1 MFLHWI
7 FVCLHIEG
15 IFGHGKLWEP
25 PSRSSMW
32 RRGFH
37 TPMNAN
43 DNELNCGGYENQ
55 WIHNRGRCGVCGDPV
70 QDIPRPNEAGGRY
83 ASGVI
88 TRNYK
93 TGDVIDLTAD
103 LSANHLG
110 YFEYRVCPVE
120 DPNVPVT
127 QDCLDKH
134 PVYITETRDGRYH
147 VKASENG
154 VIFMKGRLPANMSCD
169 HCVLQWRY
177 NTGNRWNCDIND
189 NCGHGMGPQEEFYGC
204 ADISIRE
211 SPDSTSGSRESP
223 LKPFEPLEIQFQ
235 QTLQNF
241 RSISMDEV
249 PYSEDQKTY
258 STDNYQ
264 TSIVTSAYPE
274 VITRSSVTEN
284 SVSASRNLS
293 ESTEILPSLLAAKET
308 KYQTP
313 SSFIKPVTLKSVINS
328 LLESDP
334 AIARSR
340 TPPTVI
346 QPVTVKSAMKSL
358 LNAEQT
364 LKLKSQPTLKI
375 DALDIKTTQH
385 NGQKVA
391 VLEKL
396 SDMLW
401 SMMKSLLVESNKRN
415 GQNMAS
421 VKWDPLRSLGKSPV
435 PNTDMK
441 NRYKFELKSPWP
453 PTRPMIVQADYGID
467 DIIEGNPIVL
477 SEISPKE
484 YLKGPMSKFRS
495 AFNGRMSEFDKY
507 RHHTHNLDS
516 RLFELKQK
524 RDKMTTTEEMAT
536 LKTLV
541 CSGASS
547 FLYVKG
553 INTWCTRNCKAGNC
567 PQHMCRCVN
576 KRVKVT
582 TSSMLDI
589 ETTTSKPI
597 DPTKPPIL
605 PILSEFNRDELKVE
619 KVSKPPTNVNFLS
632 KEAYIDLYKKNPKIF
647 GQKIK
652 YNTPQNKN
660 LGQKIKDNVSQNKN
674 FEQKIKYDGPQNKV
688 LPRDTMIKSPS
699 LKKSSVQKPSA
710 KGSPKKSIIC
720 HGADQY
726 GQQSA
731 IKGWCTENCR
741 KGFCPKRVC
750 VCKYG

>member
-25 PSRSSMW
+25 PGRSSMW

-204 ADISIRE
+204 ADISIME

-484 YLKGPMSKFRS
+484 YLKGPISKFRS

-699 LKKSSVQKPSA
+699 LKKSSIQKPSA

>member
-313 SSFIKPVTLKSVINS
+313 SSFIKPVTLK
-328 LLESDP
+328 LESDP

-435 PNTDMK
+435 PNTDVK

>member
-204 ADISIRE
+204 ADISIME

-495 AFNGRMSEFDKY
+495 AFNGRLSEFDKY

-632 KEAYIDLYKKNPKIF
+632 KQAYIDLYKKNPKIF

-688 LPRDTMIKSPS
+688 LPRDTVIKSPS

>member
-1 MFLHWI
+1 
-7 FVCLHIEG
+7 
-15 IFGHGKLWEP
+15 
-25 PSRSSMW
+25 
-32 RRGFH
+32 
-37 TPMNAN
+37 
-43 DNELNCGGYENQ
+43 
-55 WIHNRGRCGVCGDPV
+55 
-70 QDIPRPNEAGGRY
+70 
-83 ASGVI
+83 
-88 TRNYK
+88 
-93 TGDVIDLTAD
+93 
-103 LSANHLG
+103 
-110 YFEYRVCPVE
+110 
-120 DPNVPVT
+120 
-127 QDCLDKH
+127 
-134 PVYITETRDGRYH
+134 
-147 VKASENG
+147 
-154 VIFMKGRLPANMSCD
+154 
-169 HCVLQWRY
+169 
-177 NTGNRWNCDIND
+177 
-189 NCGHGMGPQEEFYGC
+189 MGPQEEFYGC

-223 LKPFEPLEIQFQ
+223 LKPFEPLKIQFQ

-632 KEAYIDLYKKNPKIF
+632 KQAYIDLYKKNPKIF

-688 LPRDTMIKSPS
+688 LPRDTVIKSPS

>member
-7 FVCLHIEG
+7 FVCFHIEG

-632 KEAYIDLYKKNPKIF
+632 KQAYIDLYKKNPKIF

-688 LPRDTMIKSPS
+688 LPRDTVIKSPS

>member
-134 PVYITETRDGRYH
+134 PVYITETQDGRYH

-204 ADISIRE
+204 ADISIME

>member
-204 ADISIRE
+204 ADISIME

-674 FEQKIKYDGPQNKV
+674 FEQKIK
-688 LPRDTMIKSPS
+688 
-699 LKKSSVQKPSA
+699 
-710 KGSPKKSIIC
+710 
-720 HGADQY
+720 
-726 GQQSA
+726 
-731 IKGWCTENCR
+731 
-741 KGFCPKRVC
+741 
-750 VCKYG
+750 

>member
-204 ADISIRE
+204 ADISIME

-421 VKWDPLRSLGKSPV
+421 VKWDPLRSLGKSPI

-699 LKKSSVQKPSA
+699 LKKSSIQKPSA

>member
-204 ADISIRE
+204 ADISIME

-688 LPRDTMIKSPS
+688 LPRDTVIKSPS

>member
-1 MFLHWI
+1 MFKFR
-7 FVCLHIEG
+7 FV
-15 IFGHGKLWEP
+15 F
-25 PSRSSMW
+25 
-32 RRGFH
+32 FF
-37 TPMNAN
+37 
-43 DNELNCGGYENQ
+43 NQ
-55 WIHNRGRCGVCGDPV
+55 
-70 QDIPRPNEAGGRY
+70 
-83 ASGVI
+83 
-88 TRNYK
+88 
-93 TGDVIDLTAD
+93 
-103 LSANHLG
+103 
-110 YFEYRVCPVE
+110 
-120 DPNVPVT
+120 
-127 QDCLDKH
+127 
-134 PVYITETRDGRYH
+134 
-147 VKASENG
+147 
-154 VIFMKGRLPANMSCD
+154 
-169 HCVLQWRY
+169 
-177 NTGNRWNCDIND
+177 GNRWNCDIND
-189 NCGHGMGPQEEFYGC
+189 HCGHGMGPQEEFYGC
-204 ADISIRE
+204 ADISIIE
-211 SPDSTSGSRESP
+211 NPDSTSGFRESP
-223 LKPFEPLEIQFQ
+223 IKPFEPLEIQFQ

-241 RSISMDEV
+241 RSISMDEL
-249 PYSEDQKTY
+249 PYSEDQRTY

-274 VITRSSVTEN
+274 VITRSPVTEN

-293 ESTEILPSLLAAKET
+293 KSTEIPPFLLGAKEI

-340 TPPTVI
+340 TTPNVI

-364 LKLKSQPTLKI
+364 LKLKTRPPLNI

-495 AFNGRMSEFDKY
+495 AFNGRMGEFDKY

-576 KRVKVT
+576 KRVQVT
-582 TSSMLDI
+582 TSSVLDI

-632 KEAYIDLYKKNPKIF
+632 KEAYLDLYKKNPKIF

-660 LGQKIKDNVSQNKN
+660 LGQNIKDNVPQNKN
-674 FEQKIKYDGPQNKV
+674 SEQKIKYDGPQNKV
-688 LPRDTMIKSPS
+688 LPRDTMIQSPS
-699 LKKSSVQKPSA
+699 LRTSSVQTSSD